1 MKKVNSSSNIYFQH
15 WILACFNLFVVNQ
28 KNYFLSN
35 LDDDMGFLGSRAP
48 EAHRGYRQLNL
59 TTLFL
64 GRLPKR
70 LTSTKC
76 TFYFASIT
84 DNCPT

>member
-1 MKKVNSSSNIYFQH
+1 MTTLMKGTVPYTDDD
-15 WILACFNLFVVNQ
+15 
-28 KNYFLSN
+28 
-35 LDDDMGFLGSRAP
+35 DDDMVILGSRAP

-64 GRLPKR
+64 GRLPKG

-76 TFYFASIT
+76 TFYFASNSQLSGRERMAVEI
-84 DNCPT
+84 NS